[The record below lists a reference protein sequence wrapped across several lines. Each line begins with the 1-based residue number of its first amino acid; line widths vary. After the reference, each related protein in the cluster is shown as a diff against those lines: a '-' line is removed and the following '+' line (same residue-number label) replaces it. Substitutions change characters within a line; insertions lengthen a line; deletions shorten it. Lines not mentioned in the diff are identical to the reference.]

1 MVQRDENCIAL
12 ASNLFKKQS
21 AIFLTMGVISQCQL
35 IAAGNSLTS
44 RNYKVKQILLC
55 PFGVEY
61 EHTGTFFGNALEVK
75 DYVGQLFDGNL
86 VFMTRGEGHSSGG
99 TTGLTCKL
107 PVINSGSFGF

>member
-1 MVQRDENCIAL
+1 MVQRDENRIAL

-21 AIFLTMGVISQCQL
+21 AIFLTTGVVSQCQL

-44 RNYKVKQILLC
+44 GNYKVKQILLC

-61 EHTGTFFGNALEVK
+61 ERAGAFFGNALEVK

-99 TTGLTCKL
+99 ATGLTCKL